1 MFGAQRS
8 TRTNLLVSGVVPPSL
23 PTAGYDLVAYK
34 PTFVVYLTLEGAVN
48 ASRAEALEHEP
59 TMSELDRIKEQI
71 AYLKYWQGIMVVT
84 DITLVGWLLTAGDNA
99 SPLIF
104 SLAIAGV
111 IALTLGIVSLHRQI
125 ERRIERIGS
134 L

>member
-1 MFGAQRS
+1 
-8 TRTNLLVSGVVPPSL
+8 
-23 PTAGYDLVAYK
+23 
-34 PTFVVYLTLEGAVN
+34 
-48 ASRAEALEHEP
+48 
-59 TMSELDRIKEQI
+59 MSELDRIREQI
-71 AYLKYWQGIMVVT
+71 AYLKYWQGIMVVM
-84 DITLVGWLLTAGDNA
+84 DITLVGWLLTTGDSA

-111 IALTLGIVSLHRQI
+111 VALTLGIVSLHRQI

>member
-1 MFGAQRS
+1 
-8 TRTNLLVSGVVPPSL
+8 VH
-23 PTAGYDLVAYK
+23 
-34 PTFVVYLTLEGAVN
+34 
-48 ASRAEALEHEP
+48 EA
-59 TMSELDRIKEQI
+59 TMSELDRIREQI

-125 ERRIERIGS
+125 ERRIESIGS

>member
-1 MFGAQRS
+1 
-8 TRTNLLVSGVVPPSL
+8 
-23 PTAGYDLVAYK
+23 
-34 PTFVVYLTLEGAVN
+34 
-48 ASRAEALEHEP
+48 
-59 TMSELDRIKEQI
+59 MSELDRIREQI

-84 DITLVGWLLTAGDNA
+84 DITLVGWLLTAGDSA
-99 SPLIF
+99 SLLIF

-111 IALTLGIVSLHRQI
+111 IALTLGIVRLHRQI

>member
-1 MFGAQRS
+1 MGFS
-8 TRTNLLVSGVVPPSL
+8 TDS
-23 PTAGYDLVAYK
+23 
-34 PTFVVYLTLEGAVN
+34 LEGARDRCLAQAVAIHHHRPSCPN
-48 ASRAEALEHEP
+48 LIAS
-59 TMSELDRIKEQI
+59 KEQI

-99 SPLIF
+99 SLLIF

>member
-1 MFGAQRS
+1 
-8 TRTNLLVSGVVPPSL
+8 
-23 PTAGYDLVAYK
+23 
-34 PTFVVYLTLEGAVN
+34 
-48 ASRAEALEHEP
+48 
-59 TMSELDRIKEQI
+59 MSELDRIKEQI

-84 DITLVGWLLTAGDNA
+84 DISLVGWLLTAGHSA
-99 SPLIF
+99 SLLIF

-111 IALTLGIVSLHRQI
+111 IALTLGIVNLHRQI

>member
-1 MFGAQRS
+1 
-8 TRTNLLVSGVVPPSL
+8 
-23 PTAGYDLVAYK
+23 
-34 PTFVVYLTLEGAVN
+34 
-48 ASRAEALEHEP
+48 
-59 TMSELDRIKEQI
+59 MSELDRIREQI

-84 DITLVGWLLTAGDNA
+84 DISLVGWLLTAGDSS

-104 SLAIAGV
+104 ALAVAGV
-111 IALTLGIVSLHRQI
+111 IALTSGIVNLHRQI